1 MRGAGEHCK
10 ENNAALCKCN
20 CAAGQAGPIYMWASL
35 WTDNRTI
42 QLVYPVNK
50 VDREIIIGVITF
62 TPVSVRSPGHTHDK
76 THVHRPQNGSPAPIW
91 NTQPTPGRRDRRAF
105 QSQRVLRCAGCGS
118 GQVRDAAS
126 CRERRPSD
134 YRSSLR
140 VWLLAT
146 IVLSGPAR
154 LRAEW
159 HRRPCATQ
167 TWTQASTQA
176 NQRDHR
182 LSSPT
187 PPGRSFAGFGRTGR
201 AHQETLRCE
210 RPP

>member
-42 QLVYPVNK
+42 PLGYPVNK

-62 TPVSVRSPGHTHDK
+62 TPVSVRSPGHTHAK

-134 YRSSLR
+134 YRSGLG
-140 VWLLAT
+140 VWLLARPSFYQAQLAFEQDGIAGLVPHKRGPKQAHKLT
-146 IVLSGPAR
+146 SKIIVEWDQRNREA
-154 LRAEW
+154 LRKDFSIP
-159 HRRPCATQ
+159 R
-167 TWTQASTQA
+167 
-176 NQRDHR
+176 
-182 LSSPT
+182 
-187 PPGRSFAGFGRTGR
+187 
-201 AHQETLRCE
+201 
-210 RPP
+210 